1 MNLAELGNLD
11 PAKIGSWPLPV
22 RLLIF
27 VGICVLLLGAGFYFD
42 TKKQIGQLAK
52 EVLEEIE
59 LRTEFEQ
66 KQGEAAN
73 LEPLKALLIQMKQ
86 SLGEQLRLLPNR
98 TEIEGLLVEISQAG
112 LSSGLEFELFKPAKE
127 QPAEFYAIQPIK
139 ITVTGSYHEF
149 GSFISAVAA
158 LQRIVTQHEI
168 TIAPRKGKEGDTGTL
183 VMNTVAK
190 TYRYMDEEEISSRQK
205 AEEEKGGKGKKKRK
219 RKKKKKKKKKK

>member
-1 MNLAELGNLD
+1 MNFAELGNLD
-11 PAKIGSWPLPV
+11 PARIGSWPLPI

-27 VGICVLLLGAGFYFD
+27 LAICVLLLAAGIYFD
-42 TKKQIGQLAK
+42 TRNQLDQLAK
-52 EVLEEIE
+52 QESLEVE
-59 LRTEFEQ
+59 LSQEFEI
-66 KQGEAAN
+66 KQAKAAN
-73 LEPLKALLIQMKQ
+73 LDPLKALLTQMKQ

-112 LSSGLEFELFKPAKE
+112 LASGFEFELFKPDKE

-149 GSFISAVAA
+149 GEFISAVAA

-168 TIAPRKGKEGDTGTL
+168 TIVPRKGKEGGTGDTL

-205 AEEEKGGKGKKKRK
+205 AETEKKGKKRRK
-219 RKKKKKKKKKK
+219 RKKKK